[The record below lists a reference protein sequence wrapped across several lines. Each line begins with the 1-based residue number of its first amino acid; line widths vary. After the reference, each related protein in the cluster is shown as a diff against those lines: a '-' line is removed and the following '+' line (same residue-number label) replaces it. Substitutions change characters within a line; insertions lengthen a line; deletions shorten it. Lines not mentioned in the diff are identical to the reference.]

1 MKKTVICLK
10 ALSVENMLNQEALR
24 NAFALK
30 DKGDWFLIKLLSKMS
45 CLQKQ
50 QRFLIS
56 SRVTD
61 NVDS

>member
-30 DKGDWFLIKLLSKMS
+30 DKGD
-45 CLQKQ
+45 
-50 QRFLIS
+50 
-56 SRVTD
+56 
-61 NVDS
+61 